1 MSSVSIMYQTWVLEK
16 KGPVLVSLFSPTQT
30 VGSAI
35 FSALFLGRVVQPA
48 SILGMVFL
56 FSGLYAVLWAKK
68 KEGHVLP
75 PADRVVADDIE
86 KPLLLPR

>member
-1 MSSVSIMYQTWVLEK
+1 
-16 KGPVLVSLFSPTQT
+16 G
-30 VGSAI
+30 
-35 FSALFLGRVVQPA
+35 ALLCC
-48 SILGMVFL
+48 SILGMLFL

-75 PADRVVADDIE
+75 PADKVVADDIE